1 MFAAAA
7 NMAILRTIEAAVI
20 IFAAS
25 TFAFAPTTLPA
36 FSVAPQKCHRRANTV
51 FTMTPTTTTLCAVQ
65 DPLSVSSA
73 LSSASTF
80 LSTIDSDIA
89 NIPNDEFGKV
99 FAGGIVVMFGGLFSA
114 LAVGAILDMGD
125 NYGKVVADSYA
136 QGGDEEFWSSLTP
149 EQKEETERLLQKVK
163 ESKGGAA
170 DSGGSEDM
178 ATQSEG
184 EVLVAHP
191 VAEKKRSAET
201 SMFSDYD

>member
-1 MFAAAA
+1 
-7 NMAILRTIEAAVI
+7 
-20 IFAAS
+20 
-25 TFAFAPTTLPA
+25 
-36 FSVAPQKCHRRANTV
+36 
-51 FTMTPTTTTLCAVQ
+51 MTPTTTTLCAVQ

-163 ESKGGAA
+163 ESKVGAA

-184 EVLVAHP
+184 EALVALP